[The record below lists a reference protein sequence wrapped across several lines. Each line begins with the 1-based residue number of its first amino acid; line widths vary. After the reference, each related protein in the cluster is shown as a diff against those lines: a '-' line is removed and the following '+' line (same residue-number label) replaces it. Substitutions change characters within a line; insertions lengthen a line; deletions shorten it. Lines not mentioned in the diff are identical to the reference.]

1 MQRSTSRILTTH
13 TGSLPRPRDLTR
25 LYTLRA
31 RGDAV
36 DAAEIDRAGREAVRT
51 IVRKQHD
58 AGIDV
63 GNNGEQ
69 QRDSF
74 FLYLKMRLSGL
85 GGSWERPSR
94 ADVDR
99 YPDFKRMWIE
109 QHASRT
115 QVSALGGLPKA
126 IGEVRYLDDRAI
138 NDECRHFNA
147 VMAENPGVFV
157 ERFMSAPSP
166 GILAM
171 AVRNEHYDTL
181 ANYLAALGRALQV
194 EYETIVKNGLLLQI
208 DAPDLALERHIT
220 YKDKPV
226 AAFVAFVEQVVGTIN
241 HSLSNVPRDRVRLHV
256 CWGNSESP
264 HDCDV
269 SLEDILPA
277 LQEANVGGFVLPFAN
292 PRHAHEFRCFAKHP
306 LKDDQVLVAGVID
319 SLTNFV
325 EHPEVVADRIERV
338 ARVVGEPSRVL
349 AGTDC
354 GFDTSAGWGR
364 VAEDVVWA
372 KLSSLRDG
380 ARLASDRLFSCGR
393 WGRLSEAKPT
403 A

>member
-1 MQRSTSRILTTH
+1 MQRSSDRILTTH
-13 TGSLPRPRDLTR
+13 TGSLPRPRELTR
-25 LYTLRA
+25 LYSLRA

-36 DAAEIDRAGREAVRT
+36 DEAEIDRAGRQAVRR
-51 IVRKQHD
+51 IVAKQRE
-58 AGIDV
+58 ASIDV

-74 FLYLKMRLSGL
+74 FLYLKARLSGL

-99 YPDFKRMWIE
+99 YPEFKRMWTE

-126 IGEVRYLDDRAI
+126 IGEVRYLDAGAI
-138 NDECRHFNA
+138 DDECRHFKA
-147 VMAENPGVFV
+147 VLDENPGAFV
-157 ERFMSAPSP
+157 EPFMSAPSP
-166 GILAM
+166 GIVAM

-181 ANYLAALGRALQV
+181 EAYLAALGTALEV
-194 EYETIVKNGLLLQI
+194 EYEAIVRHGFLLQI

-220 YKDKPV
+220 YKDQPV
-226 AAFVAFVEQVVGTIN
+226 SAFVGFVEQVVAAIN
-241 HSLSNVPRDRVRLHV
+241 EAIASIPRDRVRLHV

-264 HDCDV
+264 HDADV
-269 SLEDILPA
+269 PLADILPA
-277 LQEANVGGFVLPFAN
+277 LQQANVGGFVLPFAN
-292 PRHAHEFRCFAKHP
+292 PRHAHEFRCFEQRP
-306 LKDDQVLVAGVID
+306 LADDQVLVAGVID

-338 ARVVGEPSRVL
+338 AAVVGDPTRVL

-372 KLSSLRDG
+372 KLTSMRDG
-380 ARLASDRLFSCGR
+380 ARLASQRLFR
-393 WGRLSEAKPT
+393 
-403 A
+403 

>member
-1 MQRSTSRILTTH
+1 MCRDEKTEPMQRSTSRILTTH
-13 TGSLPRPRDLTR
+13 TGSLPRPRELTR
-25 LYTLRA
+25 LYALRA
-31 RGDAV
+31 RGEAV
-36 DAAEIDRAGREAVRT
+36 DAAEIDRAGREAVRA

-69 QRDSF
+69 QRNSF
-74 FLYLKMRLSGL
+74 FLYLKERLSGL

-109 QHASRT
+109 QHASKT

-138 NDECRHFNA
+138 NDECRYFNA
-147 VMAENPGVFV
+147 VLTDNPGVFV
-157 ERFMSAPSP
+157 EPFMSAPSP

-194 EYETIVKNGLLLQI
+194 EYEAIVKNGLLLQI

-226 AAFVAFVEQVVGTIN
+226 AAFVAFVEAGRRDHQSGAAQ
-241 HSLSNVPRDRVRLHV
+241 HSARPR
-256 CWGNSESP
+256 P
-264 HDCDV
+264 
-269 SLEDILPA
+269 PA
-277 LQEANVGGFVLPFAN
+277 CVLGQ
-292 PRHAHEFRCFAKHP
+292 FRIA
-306 LKDDQVLVAGVID
+306 
-319 SLTNFV
+319 
-325 EHPEVVADRIERV
+325 
-338 ARVVGEPSRVL
+338 
-349 AGTDC
+349 
-354 GFDTSAGWGR
+354 
-364 VAEDVVWA
+364 
-372 KLSSLRDG
+372 
-380 ARLASDRLFSCGR
+380 ARLRRAARRHPAGAAAGQCRRLRAAVRQSAAR
-393 WGRLSEAKPT
+393 PRIPLL
-403 A
+403 

>member
-13 TGSLPRPRDLTR
+13 TGSLPRPRELTR
-25 LYTLRA
+25 LYASRA

-36 DAAEIDRAGREAVRT
+36 DSAEIDRAGREAVQA
-51 IVRKQHD
+51 IVLKQHD

-74 FLYLKMRLSGL
+74 FLYLKARLSGL

-99 YPDFKRMWIE
+99 YPNFKRMWTE
-109 QHASRT
+109 QHAGKT

-147 VMAENPGVFV
+147 VLAEYPGVFV
-157 ERFMSAPSP
+157 EPFMSAPSP
-166 GILAM
+166 GILAT

-181 ANYLAALGRALQV
+181 GNYLAALGRALQV
-194 EYETIVKNGLLLQI
+194 EYEAIVQNGLLLQI

-226 AAFVAFVEQVVGTIN
+226 AAFVAFVEQVVTTIN
-241 HSLSNVPRDRVRLHV
+241 RALSNVPRDRVRLHV

-269 SLEDILPA
+269 PLEDILPA
-277 LQEANVGGFVLPFAN
+277 LQQANVGGFVLPFAN

-325 EHPEVVADRIERV
+325 EHPEVVADRID
-338 ARVVGEPSRVL
+338 RVVTVVGDPSRVL

-372 KLSSLRDG
+372 KLSSLCDG
-380 ARLASDRLFSCGR
+380 ARLASDRLFRTGGR
-393 WGRLSEAKPT
+393 IG
-403 A
+403 